1 MNDDKFLER
10 LRNDAAPLRY
20 EPDDVTVSRLRARVR
35 DRIAAQATV
44 AQLLAGWFRPM
55 VTSIAALALAA
66 VLGTAWMQQQNDTT
80 ISSPATVDSI
90 ASSAPIDVS
99 VAGEPLGVN

>member
-10 LRNDAAPLRY
+10 LRNDASPLRY

-35 DRIAAQATV
+35 DRIVAQATV
-44 AQLLAGWFRPM
+44 AQLLAGWFRPI

-66 VLGTAWMQQQNDTT
+66 VLGTAWMQQNDTT
-80 ISSPATVDSI
+80 SAAATVDSI